1 MNLQKINGLLSSFA
15 GISLAEMAEVRL
27 MNRIDTKYIATESQ
41 LEMLLPMLQADYRA
55 QETGSMRACPYR
67 TVYFDTPDRSMY
79 LMHHNRRC
87 VRQKIRARKYVG
99 SGLSF
104 VENQDQ
110 EQPWPHAEKA
120 HKHRQHRPVH
130 ERPERAGVCEPELR
144 ICRRGAHAARRK
156 LLQAH
161 HAGQQRQDRARLTI
175 DINLCFVNAS
185 NGQRAS
191 LDNIVIIELKQDG
204 HAQSASK
211 REMNRLGIR
220 KAGFSKYCIGAA
232 LTDSS
237 LKCNLF
243 KKKIRRITKM
253 QLACHAT
260 LNQ

>member
-15 GISLAEMAEVRL
+15 GISLAEMTEVRL

-55 QETGSMRACPYR
+55 QETDSMRACPYR

-79 LMHHNRRC
+79 LMHHNLRC
-87 VRQKIRARKYVG
+87 VRQKIRAREYVG

-104 VENQDQ
+104 VEIKTKNNHGRTQKKRISIGSIDRCTSDPSVLAFVNRNSGFAA
-110 EQPWPHAEKA
+110 EGLTPHVENSF
-120 HKHRQHRPVH
+120 R
-130 ERPERAGVCEPELR
+130 R
-144 ICRRGAHAARRK
+144 ITLVNNGK
-156 LLQAH
+156 TE
-161 HAGQQRQDRARLTI
+161 RLTI